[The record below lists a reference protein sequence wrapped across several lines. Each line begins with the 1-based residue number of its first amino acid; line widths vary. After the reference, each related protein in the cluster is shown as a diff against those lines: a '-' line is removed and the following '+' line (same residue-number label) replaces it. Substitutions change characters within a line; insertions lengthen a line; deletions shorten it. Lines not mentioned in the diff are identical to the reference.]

1 MIRPVHDSLS
11 DTAAEAAAVHEDL
24 LRRALPERRL
34 ALALSLSASVID
46 MARAHVRR
54 TLGPGTSARE
64 VRLAL
69 VAGSCGQDPRADL
82 RRYLAARDE

>member
-54 TLGPGTSARE
+54 TLGPGASERE
-64 VRLAL
+64 VGLAF
-69 VAGSCGQDPRADL
+69 VARYYGQDLADDV